1 MKKLWPD
8 AVRAWVGPPWRILIP
23 LFFWTSSVRVAEGV
37 IDGSS
42 PFQMLVL
49 VLYAVG
55 IPLALWLHPKLK
67 EYAIGFIAVI
77 LTVCIFTPLAAMG
90 NAHFFPVAYCVFLIG
105 AHSPK
110 RLQRFWIGWIAL
122 GTLAATAADLY
133 GRRLIDG
140 IDFGLED
147 ANSIGPLPAFA
158 SVVII
163 AWPVMGFFFL
173 LGTNDR
179 KKREDQQLLV
189 ERAEMAGAVERN
201 RIAREMHDIV
211 AHNLA
216 GVIALA
222 DGARFAAAKN
232 PAAAT
237 EALETIAST
246 SRDSLK
252 QMRGLLSVLRDGDSR
267 ADTKAPGASD
277 IAGLISEAR
286 RSGFDITVYGLED
299 LPTES
304 DELYQFTVYRVV
316 QEILT
321 NMLKHSRDKR
331 GVLRFRST
339 GNGLVLSAD
348 NPAARTPD
356 NHKPGYGLIGMSER
370 VKAYGGSV
378 ATRTED
384 GHFFITVEVPND

>member
-8 AVRAWVGPPWRILIP
+8 ALRAWVGPPWRIIIP
-23 LFFWTSSVRVAEGV
+23 LFFWSSSVPAAEGV
-37 IDGSS
+37 IDRTSL
-42 PFQMLVL
+42 FQELVL
-49 VLYAVG
+49 VVYAVG
-55 IPLALWLHPKLK
+55 IPLALWLHPKLR
-67 EYAIGFIAVI
+67 EYAIGFTAIT

-90 NAHFFPVAYCVFLIG
+90 NAHFFPLAYCVFLIG

-110 RLQRFWIGWIAL
+110 RLQRIWIGWIAL
-122 GTLAATAADLY
+122 GSLAATAADLY
-133 GRRLIDG
+133 GRRIISG

-147 ANSIGPLPAFA
+147 TTVGPLPAFA

-179 KKREDQQLLV
+179 KKREDQQLLK

-286 RSGFDITVYGLED
+286 RSGFDITVHGLED

-339 GNGLVLSAD
+339 GSGLVLSAD

-356 NHKPGYGLIGMSER
+356 NHEPGYGLIGMSER
-370 VKAYGGSV
+370 VRAYGGSV

-384 GHFFITVEVPND
+384 GHFLITVEVPND

>member
-8 AVRAWVGPPWRILIP
+8 ALRAWVGPPWRIIIP
-23 LFFWTSSVRVAEGV
+23 LFFWGSSVPAAEGV
-37 IDGSS
+37 IDRTSL
-42 PFQMLVL
+42 FQELVL
-49 VLYAVG
+49 VVYAVG
-55 IPLALWLHPKLK
+55 IPLALWLHPKLR
-67 EYAIGFIAVI
+67 EYAIGFTAIT

-90 NAHFFPVAYCVFLIG
+90 NAHFFPLAYCVFLIG

-110 RLQRFWIGWIAL
+110 RLQRIWIGWIAL
-122 GTLAATAADLY
+122 GSLAATAAELY
-133 GRRLIDG
+133 GRRTISG

-147 ANSIGPLPAFA
+147 TTVGPLPAFA

-179 KKREDQQLLV
+179 KKREDQQLLI

-286 RSGFDITVYGLED
+286 RSGFDITVHGLED

-339 GNGLVLSAD
+339 GSGLVLSAD

-356 NHKPGYGLIGMSER
+356 NHEPGYGLIGMSER
-370 VKAYGGSV
+370 VRAYGGSV

>member
-8 AVRAWVGPPWRILIP
+8 ALRAWVGPPWRIIIP
-23 LFFWTSSVRVAEGV
+23 LFLWVSSASYAADVL
-37 IDGSS
+37 DGDSL
-42 PFQMLVL
+42 FHKGVL
-49 VLYAVG
+49 VLYCVVL
-55 IPLALWLHPKLK
+55 PLALWLQPKLK
-67 EYAIGFIAVI
+67 EKAIGAIAIVFT
-77 LTVCIFTPLAAMG
+77 LCLFTPLAALG
-90 NAHFFPVAYCVFLIG
+90 NVHAFPLAYCVFLIG

-110 RLQRFWIGWIAL
+110 RLRRVWIVWIGV
-122 GTLAATAADLY
+122 GTLFSVWAQHF
-133 GRRLIDG
+133 GNLIFSD
-140 IDFGLED
+140 IDFGLEGAQID
-147 ANSIGPLPAFA
+147 PLVSLA

-286 RSGFDITVYGLED
+286 RTGFDITVHGLED

-316 QEILT
+316 QELLT
-321 NMLKHSRDKR
+321 NMIKHSRDKR

-339 GNGLVLSAD
+339 GNGLVLSAE
-348 NPAARTPD
+348 NPAARMPD

>member
-8 AVRAWVGPPWRILIP
+8 ALRAWVGPPWRIIIP
-23 LFFWTSSVRVAEGV
+23 LFFWGSSVPAAEGV
-37 IDGSS
+37 IDRTSL
-42 PFQMLVL
+42 FQELVL
-49 VLYAVG
+49 VVYAVG
-55 IPLALWLHPKLK
+55 IPLALWLHPKLR
-67 EYAIGFIAVI
+67 EYAIGFTAIT

-90 NAHFFPVAYCVFLIG
+90 NAHFFPLAYCVFLIG

-110 RLQRFWIGWIAL
+110 RLQRIWIGWIAL
-122 GTLAATAADLY
+122 GSLAATAAELY
-133 GRRLIDG
+133 GRRIISG

-147 ANSIGPLPAFA
+147 TTVGPLPAFA

-179 KKREDQQLLV
+179 KKREGQQLLI

-286 RSGFDITVYGLED
+286 RSGFDITVHGLED

-356 NHKPGYGLIGMSER
+356 NHEPGYGLIGMSER
-370 VKAYGGSV
+370 VRAYGGSV

>member
-8 AVRAWVGPPWRILIP
+8 ALRAWVGPPWRIIIP
-23 LFFWTSSVRVAEGV
+23 LFFWFSSGPYASDVVDRH
-37 IDGSS
+37 SL
-42 PFQMLVL
+42 FQKAVL
-49 VLYAVG
+49 ILYATVL
-55 IPLALWLHPKLK
+55 PLALWLHPKMK
-67 EYAIGFIAVI
+67 EKAIGAIAIVFT
-77 LTVCIFTPLAAMG
+77 LCLFTPLAALS
-90 NAHFFPVAYCVFLIG
+90 NVHAFPLAYCAFLIG

-110 RLQRFWIGWIAL
+110 RLRRVWIVWIGV
-122 GTLAATAADLY
+122 GTLSSVWAQHFSY
-133 GRRLIDG
+133 LIFSD
-140 IDFGLED
+140 IDFGLEG
-147 ANSIGPLPAFA
+147 AEIEPLASLV

-179 KKREDQQLLV
+179 KKREDQQLLI

-286 RSGFDITVYGLED
+286 RTGFDITVHGLED

-321 NMLKHSRDKR
+321 NMLKHSREKR

-339 GNGLVLSAD
+339 GNGLVLGAD

>member
-8 AVRAWVGPPWRILIP
+8 ALRAWVGPPWRIIIP
-23 LFFWTSSVRVAEGV
+23 LILW
-37 IDGSS
+37 GSS
-42 PFQMLVL
+42 ASYAADVLDGDSLFHKAVL
-49 VLYAVG
+49 VLYCVVL
-55 IPLALWLHPKLK
+55 PLALWLHPKLK
-67 EYAIGFIAVI
+67 EKAIGAIAIVFT
-77 LTVCIFTPLAAMG
+77 LCLFTPLAALS
-90 NAHFFPVAYCVFLIG
+90 NVHAFPLAYCVFLIG

-110 RLQRFWIGWIAL
+110 RMRRVWIVWIGV
-122 GTLAATAADLY
+122 GTLFSVRAQHF
-133 GRRLIDG
+133 GNLIFRD
-140 IDFGLED
+140 IDFGLEGAQID
-147 ANSIGPLPAFA
+147 PLVSLA

-179 KKREDQQLLV
+179 KKREDQQLLI

-286 RSGFDITVYGLED
+286 RSGFDITVHGLED

>member
-8 AVRAWVGPPWRILIP
+8 ALRAWVGPPWRIIIP
-23 LFFWTSSVRVAEGV
+23 LFFWGSSVPAAEGV
-37 IDGSS
+37 IDRTSL
-42 PFQMLVL
+42 FQELVL
-49 VLYAVG
+49 VVYAVG
-55 IPLALWLHPKLK
+55 IPLALWLHPKLR
-67 EYAIGFIAVI
+67 EYAIGFTAIT

-90 NAHFFPVAYCVFLIG
+90 NAHFFPLAYCVFLIG

-110 RLQRFWIGWIAL
+110 RLQRIWIGWIAL
-122 GTLAATAADLY
+122 GSLAATAADLY
-133 GRRLIDG
+133 GRRIISG

-147 ANSIGPLPAFA
+147 TTVGPLPAFA

-179 KKREDQQLLV
+179 KKREDQQLLK

-286 RSGFDITVYGLED
+286 RSGFDITVHGLED

-339 GNGLVLSAD
+339 GSGLVLSAD

-356 NHKPGYGLIGMSER
+356 NHEPGYGLIGMSER
-370 VKAYGGSV
+370 VRAYGGSV

>member
-8 AVRAWVGPPWRILIP
+8 LVRAWVGPPWRIVIP
-23 LFFWTSSVRVAEGV
+23 LFFWGSSVAPAKGA
-37 IDGSS
+37 IDRTSL
-42 PFQMLVL
+42 FQELVFL
-49 VLYAVG
+49 LYAVG
-55 IPLALWLHPKLK
+55 VPLALWLHPKLK
-67 EYAIGFIAVI
+67 EYAIGFIAI
-77 LTVCIFTPLAAMG
+77 TLTVCIFTPLAALG

-110 RLQRFWIGWIAL
+110 RLQRIWIGWIAL
-122 GTLAATAADLY
+122 GTLAATAASLY
-133 GRRLIDG
+133 GRRVFGG

-147 ANSIGPLPAFA
+147 SSIGPLPAFG
-158 SVVII
+158 SVIVM
-163 AWPVMGFFFL
+163 AWPVMGFFYL

-179 KKREDQQLLV
+179 KKREDQQLLI

-286 RSGFDITVYGLED
+286 RSGFDITVHGLED

-316 QEILT
+316 QELLT
-321 NMLKHSRDKR
+321 NMIKHSRDKR

-339 GNGLVLSAD
+339 GNGLVLNAD
-348 NPAARTPD
+348 NPASRTPN

-378 ATRTED
+378 ETRTKE

>member
-8 AVRAWVGPPWRILIP
+8 AVRAWVGPPWRIIIP
-23 LFFWTSSVRVAEGV
+23 LFSWMSADPYASDVMDRHSLFPK
-37 IDGSS
+37 I
-42 PFQMLVL
+42 VL
-49 VLYAVG
+49 VLYGTVV
-55 IPLALWLHPKLK
+55 PLALWLHPKLK
-67 EYAIGFIAVI
+67 EKAIGALAIVFT
-77 LTVCIFTPLAAMG
+77 LCLFTPLAALS
-90 NAHFFPVAYCVFLIG
+90 NVHTFPLAYCVFLIG

-110 RLQRFWIGWIAL
+110 RLHRVWIVWIGV
-122 GTLAATAADLY
+122 GTLFAAWAQHF
-133 GRRLIDG
+133 GNSIFSG

-147 ANSIGPLPAFA
+147 ADIDPLASFV

-179 KKREDQQLLV
+179 KKREDQQLLI

-222 DGARFAAAKN
+222 DGARFAAVKN

-277 IAGLISEAR
+277 IAGLISEAGR
-286 RSGFDITVYGLED
+286 TGFDITVHGLED

-316 QEILT
+316 QELLT
-321 NMLKHSRDKR
+321 NMIKHSRDKR

-339 GNGLVLSAD
+339 GNGLVLNAD
-348 NPAARTPD
+348 NPAARTP
-356 NHKPGYGLIGMSER
+356 NSHNPGYGLIGMSER

-378 ATRTED
+378 ETRTAD
-384 GHFFITVEVPND
+384 GYFFITVEVPND

>member
-8 AVRAWVGPPWRILIP
+8 AVRAWVGPPWRIIIP
-23 LFFWTSSVRVAEGV
+23 LFFWFSSGPYASDVMDRH
-37 IDGSS
+37 SF
-42 PFQMLVL
+42 FQKGVL
-49 VLYAVG
+49 VLYATVL
-55 IPLALWLHPKLK
+55 PLALWLHPKLK
-67 EYAIGFIAVI
+67 EKAIGAIAFVFT
-77 LTVCIFTPLAAMG
+77 LCLFTPLTALSM
-90 NAHFFPVAYCVFLIG
+90 AHAFPMAYCAFLIG

-110 RLQRFWIGWIAL
+110 RLRRVWIVWIGV
-122 GTLAATAADLY
+122 GTLFAAWAQHF
-133 GRRLIDG
+133 GNSIFSG

-147 ANSIGPLPAFA
+147 ADIDPLASFV

-179 KKREDQQLLV
+179 KKREDQQLLI

-222 DGARFAAAKN
+222 DGARFAAVKN

-286 RSGFDITVYGLED
+286 RTGFDITVHGLED

-316 QEILT
+316 QELLT
-321 NMLKHSRDKR
+321 NMIKHSRDKR

-339 GNGLVLSAD
+339 GNGLVLNAD
-348 NPAARTPD
+348 NPAARTP
-356 NHKPGYGLIGMSER
+356 NSHNPGYGLIGMSER

-378 ATRTED
+378 ETRTAD

>member
-8 AVRAWVGPPWRILIP
+8 ALRAWVGPPWRIIIP
-23 LFFWTSSVRVAEGV
+23 LFFWGSSVPAAEGV
-37 IDGSS
+37 IDRTSL
-42 PFQMLVL
+42 FQELVL
-49 VLYAVG
+49 VVYAVG
-55 IPLALWLHPKLK
+55 IPLALWLHPKLR
-67 EYAIGFIAVI
+67 EYAIGFTAIT

-90 NAHFFPVAYCVFLIG
+90 NAHFFPLAYCVFLIG

-110 RLQRFWIGWIAL
+110 RLQRIWIGWIAL
-122 GTLAATAADLY
+122 GSLAATAAELY
-133 GRRLIDG
+133 GRRIISG

-147 ANSIGPLPAFA
+147 TTVGPLPAFA

-179 KKREDQQLLV
+179 KKREDQQLLI

-286 RSGFDITVYGLED
+286 RSGFDITVHGLED

-356 NHKPGYGLIGMSER
+356 NHQPGYGLIGMSER

-378 ATRTED
+378 ATRTEE
-384 GHFFITVEVPND
+384 GHFLITVEVPND

>member
-8 AVRAWVGPPWRILIP
+8 ALRAWVGPPWRIIIP
-23 LFFWTSSVRVAEGV
+23 LFFWGSSVPAAEGV
-37 IDGSS
+37 IDRTSL
-42 PFQMLVL
+42 FQELVL
-49 VLYAVG
+49 VVYAVG
-55 IPLALWLHPKLK
+55 IPLALWLHPKLR
-67 EYAIGFIAVI
+67 EYAIGFTAIT

-90 NAHFFPVAYCVFLIG
+90 NAHFFPLAYCVFLIG

-110 RLQRFWIGWIAL
+110 RLQRIWIGWIAL
-122 GTLAATAADLY
+122 GSLAATAAELY
-133 GRRLIDG
+133 GRRIISG

-147 ANSIGPLPAFA
+147 TTVGPLPAFA

-179 KKREDQQLLV
+179 KKREDQQLLI

-286 RSGFDITVYGLED
+286 RSGFDIIVHGLED

-339 GNGLVLSAD
+339 GSGLVLSAD

-356 NHKPGYGLIGMSER
+356 NHEPGYGLIGMSER
-370 VKAYGGSV
+370 VRAYGGSV

>member
-8 AVRAWVGPPWRILIP
+8 ALRAWVGPPWRFIIP
-23 LFFWTSSVRVAEGV
+23 LFFWGSSVPAAEGV
-37 IDGSS
+37 IDRTSL
-42 PFQMLVL
+42 FQELVL
-49 VLYAVG
+49 VVYAVG
-55 IPLALWLHPKLK
+55 IPLALWLHPKLR
-67 EYAIGFIAVI
+67 EYAIGFTAIT

-90 NAHFFPVAYCVFLIG
+90 NAHFFPLAYCVFLIG

-110 RLQRFWIGWIAL
+110 RLQRIWIGWIAL
-122 GTLAATAADLY
+122 GSLAATAADLY
-133 GRRLIDG
+133 GRRIISG

-147 ANSIGPLPAFA
+147 TTVGPLPAFA

-179 KKREDQQLLV
+179 KKREDQQLLI

-286 RSGFDITVYGLED
+286 RSGFDITVHGLED

-339 GNGLVLSAD
+339 GSGLVLSAD

-356 NHKPGYGLIGMSER
+356 NHEPGYGLIGMSER
-370 VKAYGGSV
+370 VRAYGGSV

-384 GHFFITVEVPND
+384 GHFLITVEVPND

>member
-1 MKKLWPD
+1 MW
-8 AVRAWVGPPWRILIP
+8 AQHFGNLI
-23 LFFWTSSVRVAEGV
+23 FS
-37 IDGSS
+37 D
-42 PFQMLVL
+42 
-49 VLYAVG
+49 
-55 IPLALWLHPKLK
+55 
-67 EYAIGFIAVI
+67 
-77 LTVCIFTPLAAMG
+77 
-90 NAHFFPVAYCVFLIG
+90 
-105 AHSPK
+105 
-110 RLQRFWIGWIAL
+110 
-122 GTLAATAADLY
+122 
-133 GRRLIDG
+133 
-140 IDFGLED
+140 IDFGLEGAQID
-147 ANSIGPLPAFA
+147 PLVSLA

-179 KKREDQQLLV
+179 KKREDQQLLI

-286 RSGFDITVYGLED
+286 RSGFDITVHGLED

>member
-1 MKKLWPD
+1 
-8 AVRAWVGPPWRILIP
+8 
-23 LFFWTSSVRVAEGV
+23 
-37 IDGSS
+37 
-42 PFQMLVL
+42 
-49 VLYAVG
+49 
-55 IPLALWLHPKLK
+55 
-67 EYAIGFIAVI
+67 
-77 LTVCIFTPLAAMG
+77 
-90 NAHFFPVAYCVFLIG
+90 
-105 AHSPK
+105 
-110 RLQRFWIGWIAL
+110 
-122 GTLAATAADLY
+122 
-133 GRRLIDG
+133 
-140 IDFGLED
+140 
-147 ANSIGPLPAFA
+147 
-158 SVVII
+158 
-163 AWPVMGFFFL
+163 
-173 LGTNDR
+173 
-179 KKREDQQLLV
+179 
-189 ERAEMAGAVERN
+189 
-201 RIAREMHDIV
+201 MHDIV

-286 RSGFDITVYGLED
+286 RSGFDITVHGLED

-331 GVLRFRST
+331 GVLRFGST
-339 GNGLVLSAD
+339 GNGLVLSLS
-348 NPAARTPD
+348 
-356 NHKPGYGLIGMSER
+356 LIHISEP
-370 VKAYGGSV
+370 
-378 ATRTED
+378 TR
-384 GHFFITVEVPND
+384 PY

>member
-1 MKKLWPD
+1 MD
-8 AVRAWVGPPWRILIP
+8 GDS
-23 LFFWTSSVRVAEGV
+23 LFHKG
-37 IDGSS
+37 
-42 PFQMLVL
+42 VL
-49 VLYAVG
+49 VLYCVVL
-55 IPLALWLHPKLK
+55 PLALWLQPKLK
-67 EYAIGFIAVI
+67 EKAIGAIAIVFT
-77 LTVCIFTPLAAMG
+77 LCLFTPLAALS
-90 NAHFFPVAYCVFLIG
+90 NVHAFPLAYCVFLIG

-110 RLQRFWIGWIAL
+110 RMRRVWIVWIGV
-122 GTLAATAADLY
+122 GTLFSVWAQHF
-133 GRRLIDG
+133 GNLIFRH
-140 IDFGLED
+140 IDFGLEGAQID
-147 ANSIGPLPAFA
+147 PLVSLA

-179 KKREDQQLLV
+179 KKREDQQLLI

-286 RSGFDITVYGLED
+286 RSGFDITVHGLED

>member
-8 AVRAWVGPPWRILIP
+8 ALRAWVGPPWRILIP
-23 LFFWTSSVRVAEGV
+23 LFFWVSSVSYAADVV
-37 IDGSS
+37 DGDSL
-42 PFQMLVL
+42 FHRGVL
-49 VLYAVG
+49 VLYCVVL
-55 IPLALWLHPKLK
+55 PLALWLHPKLK
-67 EYAIGFIAVI
+67 EKAIGAIAIVFT
-77 LTVCIFTPLAAMG
+77 LCLFTPLAALS
-90 NAHFFPVAYCVFLIG
+90 NVHAFPLAYCVFLIG

-110 RLQRFWIGWIAL
+110 RMRRVWIVWIGV
-122 GTLAATAADLY
+122 GTLFWVWAQHF
-133 GRRLIDG
+133 GNLIFSD
-140 IDFGLED
+140 IDFGLEGAQID
-147 ANSIGPLPAFA
+147 PLVSLA

-179 KKREDQQLLV
+179 KKREDQQLLI

-286 RSGFDITVYGLED
+286 RSGFDIIVHGLED

-339 GNGLVLSAD
+339 GSGLVLSAD

-356 NHKPGYGLIGMSER
+356 NHEPGYGLIGMSER
-370 VKAYGGSV
+370 VRAYGGSV

>member
-8 AVRAWVGPPWRILIP
+8 ALRAWVGPPWRFIIP
-23 LFFWTSSVRVAEGV
+23 LFFWGSSVPAAEGV
-37 IDGSS
+37 IDRTSL
-42 PFQMLVL
+42 FQELVL
-49 VLYAVG
+49 VVYAVG
-55 IPLALWLHPKLK
+55 IPLALWLHPKLR
-67 EYAIGFIAVI
+67 EYAIGFTAIT

-90 NAHFFPVAYCVFLIG
+90 NAHFFPLAYCVFLIG

-110 RLQRFWIGWIAL
+110 RLQRIWIGWIAL
-122 GTLAATAADLY
+122 GSLAATAADLY
-133 GRRLIDG
+133 GRRIISG

-147 ANSIGPLPAFA
+147 TTVGPLPAFA

-179 KKREDQQLLV
+179 KKREDQQLLI

-286 RSGFDITVYGLED
+286 RSGFDITVHGLED

-339 GNGLVLSAD
+339 GSGLVLSAD

-356 NHKPGYGLIGMSER
+356 NHEPGYGLIGMSER
-370 VKAYGGSV
+370 VRAYGGSV

>member
-8 AVRAWVGPPWRILIP
+8 ALRAWVGPPWRIIIP
-23 LFFWTSSVRVAEGV
+23 LFFWGSSVPAAEGV
-37 IDGSS
+37 IDRTSL
-42 PFQMLVL
+42 FQELVL
-49 VLYAVG
+49 VVYAVG
-55 IPLALWLHPKLK
+55 IPLALWLHPKLR
-67 EYAIGFIAVI
+67 EYAIGFTAIT

-90 NAHFFPVAYCVFLIG
+90 NAHFFPLAYCVFLIG

-110 RLQRFWIGWIAL
+110 RLQRIWIGWIAL
-122 GTLAATAADLY
+122 GSLAATAAELY
-133 GRRLIDG
+133 GRRVISG

-147 ANSIGPLPAFA
+147 TTVGPLPAFV

-179 KKREDQQLLV
+179 KKREDQQLLI

-286 RSGFDITVYGLED
+286 RSGFDIIVHGLED

-339 GNGLVLSAD
+339 GSGLVLSAD

-356 NHKPGYGLIGMSER
+356 NHEPGYGLIGMSER
-370 VKAYGGSV
+370 VRAYGGSV

>member
-8 AVRAWVGPPWRILIP
+8 ALRAWVGPPWRIIIP
-23 LFFWTSSVRVAEGV
+23 LFFWGSSVPAAEGV
-37 IDGSS
+37 IDRTSL
-42 PFQMLVL
+42 FQELVL
-49 VLYAVG
+49 VVYAVG
-55 IPLALWLHPKLK
+55 IPLALWLHPKLR
-67 EYAIGFIAVI
+67 EYAIGFTAIT

-90 NAHFFPVAYCVFLIG
+90 NAHFFPLAYCVFLIG

-110 RLQRFWIGWIAL
+110 RLQRIWIGWIAL
-122 GTLAATAADLY
+122 GSLAATAAELY
-133 GRRLIDG
+133 GRRIISG

-147 ANSIGPLPAFA
+147 TTVGPLPAFA

-179 KKREDQQLLV
+179 KKREGQQLLI

-286 RSGFDITVYGLED
+286 RSGFDITVHGLED

-339 GNGLVLSAD
+339 GSGLVLSAD

-356 NHKPGYGLIGMSER
+356 NHEPGYGLIGMSER
-370 VKAYGGSV
+370 VRAYGGSV

>member
-8 AVRAWVGPPWRILIP
+8 AVRAWVGPPWRIIIP
-23 LFFWTSSVRVAEGV
+23 LFFWVSSMPAAEGA
-37 IDGSS
+37 IDRTSL
-42 PFQMLVL
+42 FQELVFL
-49 VLYAVG
+49 LYAVG
-55 IPLALWLHPKLK
+55 VPLALWLHPKLK
-67 EYAIGFIAVI
+67 EYAIGFIAI
-77 LTVCIFTPLAAMG
+77 TLTVCILTPLAALG

-110 RLQRFWIGWIAL
+110 RLQRIWIGWIAL
-122 GTLAATAADLY
+122 GTLAATAASLY
-133 GRRLIDG
+133 GRRVFGG
-140 IDFGLED
+140 IDFGLEGS
-147 ANSIGPLPAFA
+147 SIGPLPAFG
-158 SVVII
+158 SVIVM
-163 AWPVMGFFFL
+163 AWPVMGFFYL

-179 KKREDQQLLV
+179 KKREDQQLLI

-286 RSGFDITVYGLED
+286 RTGFDITVHGLED

-316 QEILT
+316 QELLT
-321 NMLKHSRDKR
+321 NMIKHSRDKR

-339 GNGLVLSAD
+339 GNGLVLNAD
-348 NPAARTPD
+348 NPAARTPN
-356 NHKPGYGLIGMSER
+356 NHNPGYGLIGMSER

-378 ATRTED
+378 ETRTED

>member
-1 MKKLWPD
+1 MP
-8 AVRAWVGPPWRILIP
+8 A
-23 LFFWTSSVRVAEGV
+23 AEGV
-37 IDGSS
+37 IDRTSL
-42 PFQMLVL
+42 FQELVL
-49 VLYAVG
+49 VVYAVG

-67 EYAIGFIAVI
+67 EYAIGFIAI
-77 LTVCIFTPLAAMG
+77 TLTVCIFTPLAAMG

-147 ANSIGPLPAFA
+147 ASIGPLPAFG
-158 SVVII
+158 SVIAI

-179 KKREDQQLLV
+179 KKREDQQLLK

-286 RSGFDITVYGLED
+286 RTGFDITVHGLED

-339 GNGLVLSAD
+339 GNGLVLSAE
-348 NPAARTPD
+348 NPAARMPD

>member
-8 AVRAWVGPPWRILIP
+8 ALRAWVGPPWRIIIP
-23 LFFWTSSVRVAEGV
+23 LFFWGASVPAAEGV
-37 IDGSS
+37 IDRTSL
-42 PFQMLVL
+42 FQELVL
-49 VLYAVG
+49 VLYTVV
-55 IPLALWLHPKLK
+55 IPLALWLHPKLR
-67 EYAIGFIAVI
+67 EYAIGVTAIT

-90 NAHFFPVAYCVFLIG
+90 NAHFFPLAYCVFLIG

-110 RLQRFWIGWIAL
+110 RLQRIWVGWIAF
-122 GTLAATAADLY
+122 GSLAATAADLY
-133 GRRLIDG
+133 GRRIISG

-147 ANSIGPLPAFA
+147 TTVGPLPAFA

-179 KKREDQQLLV
+179 KKREDQQLLI

-286 RSGFDITVYGLED
+286 RSGFDIIVHGLED

-339 GNGLVLSAD
+339 GSGLVLSAD

-356 NHKPGYGLIGMSER
+356 NHEPGYGLIGMSER
-370 VKAYGGSV
+370 VRAYGGSV

>member
-8 AVRAWVGPPWRILIP
+8 ALRAWVGPPWRIIIP
-23 LFFWTSSVRVAEGV
+23 LFFWGSSVPAAEGV
-37 IDGSS
+37 IDRTSL
-42 PFQMLVL
+42 FQELVL
-49 VLYAVG
+49 VVYAVG
-55 IPLALWLHPKLK
+55 IPLALWLHPKLR
-67 EYAIGFIAVI
+67 EYAIGFTAIT

-90 NAHFFPVAYCVFLIG
+90 NAHFFPLAYCVFLIG

-110 RLQRFWIGWIAL
+110 RLQRIWIGWIAL
-122 GTLAATAADLY
+122 GSLAATAAELY
-133 GRRLIDG
+133 GRRIISG

-147 ANSIGPLPAFA
+147 TTVGPLPAFA

-179 KKREDQQLLV
+179 KKREDQQLLI

-286 RSGFDITVYGLED
+286 RSGFDITVHGLED

-339 GNGLVLSAD
+339 GSGLVLSAD

-356 NHKPGYGLIGMSER
+356 NHEPGYGLIGMSER
-370 VKAYGGSV
+370 VRAYGGSV

>member
-1 MKKLWPD
+1 MP
-8 AVRAWVGPPWRILIP
+8 A
-23 LFFWTSSVRVAEGV
+23 AEGV
-37 IDGSS
+37 IDRTSL
-42 PFQMLVL
+42 FQELVL
-49 VLYAVG
+49 VVYAVG
-55 IPLALWLHPKLK
+55 IPLALWLHPKLR
-67 EYAIGFIAVI
+67 EYAIGFTAIT

-90 NAHFFPVAYCVFLIG
+90 NAHFFPLAYCVFLIG

-110 RLQRFWIGWIAL
+110 RLQRIWIGWIAL
-122 GTLAATAADLY
+122 GSLAATAAELY
-133 GRRLIDG
+133 GRRIISG

-147 ANSIGPLPAFA
+147 TTVGPLPAFA

-179 KKREDQQLLV
+179 KKREGQQLLI

-286 RSGFDITVYGLED
+286 RSGFDITVHGLED

-339 GNGLVLSAD
+339 GSGLVLSAD

-356 NHKPGYGLIGMSER
+356 NHEPGYGLIGMSER
-370 VKAYGGSV
+370 VRAYGGSV

>member
-1 MKKLWPD
+1 
-8 AVRAWVGPPWRILIP
+8 
-23 LFFWTSSVRVAEGV
+23 
-37 IDGSS
+37 
-42 PFQMLVL
+42 
-49 VLYAVG
+49 
-55 IPLALWLHPKLK
+55 
-67 EYAIGFIAVI
+67 
-77 LTVCIFTPLAAMG
+77 
-90 NAHFFPVAYCVFLIG
+90 
-105 AHSPK
+105 
-110 RLQRFWIGWIAL
+110 
-122 GTLAATAADLY
+122 
-133 GRRLIDG
+133 
-140 IDFGLED
+140 
-147 ANSIGPLPAFA
+147 
-158 SVVII
+158 
-163 AWPVMGFFFL
+163 
-173 LGTNDR
+173 
-179 KKREDQQLLV
+179 
-189 ERAEMAGAVERN
+189 MAGAVERN

-232 PAAAT
+232 PTAAT

-286 RSGFDITVYGLED
+286 RSGFDITVHGLED

-348 NPAARTPD
+348 NSAARTPD

>member
-1 MKKLWPD
+1 M
-8 AVRAWVGPPWRILIP
+8 
-23 LFFWTSSVRVAEGV
+23 
-37 IDGSS
+37 
-42 PFQMLVL
+42 VL
-49 VLYAVG
+49 
-55 IPLALWLHPKLK
+55 PLALWLHPKLK
-67 EYAIGFIAVI
+67 EKAIGAIAIVFT
-77 LTVCIFTPLAAMG
+77 LCLFTPLAALS
-90 NAHFFPVAYCVFLIG
+90 NVHAFPLAYCVFLIG

-110 RLQRFWIGWIAL
+110 RMRRVWIAWIGV
-122 GTLAATAADLY
+122 GTLFSVWAQHF
-133 GRRLIDG
+133 GNLIFSD
-140 IDFGLED
+140 IDFGLEGAQID
-147 ANSIGPLPAFA
+147 PLVSLA

-179 KKREDQQLLV
+179 KKREDQQLLI

-286 RSGFDITVYGLED
+286 RSGFDITVHGLED

-339 GNGLVLSAD
+339 GSGLVLSAD

-356 NHKPGYGLIGMSER
+356 NHEPGYGLIGMSER
-370 VKAYGGSV
+370 VRAYGGSV

>member
-8 AVRAWVGPPWRILIP
+8 ALRAWVGPPWRIIIP
-23 LFFWTSSVRVAEGV
+23 LFFWGSSVPAAEGV
-37 IDGSS
+37 IDRTSL
-42 PFQMLVL
+42 FQELVL
-49 VLYAVG
+49 VVYAVG
-55 IPLALWLHPKLK
+55 IPLALWLHPKLR
-67 EYAIGFIAVI
+67 EYAIGFTAIT

-90 NAHFFPVAYCVFLIG
+90 NAHFFPLAYCVFLIG

-110 RLQRFWIGWIAL
+110 RLQRIWIGWIAL
-122 GTLAATAADLY
+122 GSLAATAAELY
-133 GRRLIDG
+133 GRRTISG

-147 ANSIGPLPAFA
+147 TTVGPLPAFA

-179 KKREDQQLLV
+179 KKREGQQLLI

-286 RSGFDITVYGLED
+286 RSGFDITVHGLED

-339 GNGLVLSAD
+339 GSGLVLSAD

-356 NHKPGYGLIGMSER
+356 NHEPGYGLIGMSER
-370 VKAYGGSV
+370 VRAYGGSV

>member
-8 AVRAWVGPPWRILIP
+8 TIRAWVGPPWRIIIP
-23 LFFWTSSVRVAEGV
+23 LFFWMSAFPYASDVMDRHSFYRKG
-37 IDGSS
+37 
-42 PFQMLVL
+42 VL
-49 VLYAVG
+49 VLYATVV
-55 IPLALWLHPKLK
+55 PMALWLHPKLK
-67 EYAIGFIAVI
+67 EKAIGALAIVFT
-77 LTVCIFTPLAAMG
+77 LCLFTPLAALS
-90 NAHFFPVAYCVFLIG
+90 NVHAFPLAYCVFLIG

-110 RLQRFWIGWIAL
+110 RLHRLWIAWIGI
-122 GTLAATAADLY
+122 GTLFATWAQHF
-133 GRRLIDG
+133 GNSVFSG
-140 IDFGLED
+140 IDFGLEGEQVD
-147 ANSIGPLPAFA
+147 PLASFA
-158 SVVII
+158 SVVIV

-179 KKREDQQLLV
+179 KKREDQQLLI

-267 ADTKAPGASD
+267 ADTKAPGAND

-286 RSGFDITVYGLED
+286 RTGFDITVHGLEE

-321 NMLKHSRDKR
+321 NMLKHSRDNR

-339 GNGLVLSAD
+339 GNGLILRAE

-356 NHKPGYGLIGMSER
+356 KHSPGYGLIGMRER

-378 ATRTED
+378 VTRTKD